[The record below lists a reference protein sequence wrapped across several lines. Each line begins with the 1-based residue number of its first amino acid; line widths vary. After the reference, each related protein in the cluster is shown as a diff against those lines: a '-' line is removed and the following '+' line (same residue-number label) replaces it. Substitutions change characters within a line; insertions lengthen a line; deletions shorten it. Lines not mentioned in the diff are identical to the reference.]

1 MSASAS
7 TPADTLTSAGSAQPA
22 LEIECSDVVRLMMQF
37 MREQGLSRSL
47 AALQEESGVSLNLVD
62 DGDALQA
69 DVLAGRWDSVLS
81 QIAGFSLPAALQARI
96 YEQVVRELVEARE
109 TEVARTLLRTT
120 MPLLIL
126 KREDPSRYARLEHIV
141 SKTFWDP
148 AEAYGIDGSS
158 KEGRRHE
165 IARALSEHLLSVS
178 PGRLL
183 TLLSQAVR
191 YQHSQGTLPAGARFD
206 LFRGC
211 VPLRKDVEERLCAVP
226 ASAPPASVPDI
237 AFGAAAYPVAAD
249 FTPDGST
256 LVVGCVDGIIEA
268 YGADSGKLRL
278 DLPYQAADE
287 FMLHDDAILS
297 LAISKPDGELLAT
310 GSRDGA
316 LKVWRIA
323 TGECLRKFAAPHST
337 SALEASASGA
347 AAAAGGPSVGAGA
360 GGTAVGGAG
369 GGAAAAAAAASGS
382 GSGAVTALAFTRDGT
397 QLLSGGFD
405 GIVKLHGLRSG
416 KTLKE
421 YRGHAAGITSI
432 AVAGDGSVV
441 TSSSDGTVRVW
452 DGKSTECIAVVKP
465 PQASAAGDA
474 AVLSVHIVPRTPD
487 HILITPRAGAAY
499 IATLRG
505 QVLRTLTLPPPSH
518 TTLRARAQA
527 AASLGAAPATG
538 PLSFVCTTV
547 SAQGRFVYAVA
558 EDKALYVFA
567 TKNGALEATLQPS
580 AASSAGGAAGGG
592 VGEALGLIHHPLRNL
607 MASYGSDGVLRA
619 WQPPALAEAASFDS
633 SGSGSGSTGAGAG
646 SGR

>member
-1 MSASAS
+1 MSAGTDAS
-7 TPADTLTSAGSAQPA
+7 SSGVSGPPSGAQTA

-69 DVLAGRWDSVLS
+69 DVLAGRWDAVLS
-81 QIAGFSLPAALQARI
+81 QIAGFSIPAALQARI

-126 KREDPSRYARLEHIV
+126 KREDPSRYARLEHLI
-141 SKTFWDP
+141 SKTFWDA
-148 AEAYGIDGSS
+148 AEAYGVEGSS

-165 IARALSEHLLSVS
+165 IARALSEHLVSVS

-191 YQHSQGTLPAGARFD
+191 WQHSQGTLPAGARFD

-249 FTPDGST
+249 YTPDGST
-256 LVVGCVDGIIEA
+256 LLVGCVDGIVEA
-268 YGADSGKLRL
+268 YGADTGKLRL
-278 DLPYQAADE
+278 DLPYQAADD
-287 FMLHDDAILS
+287 FMMHDDAVLA

-323 TGECLRKFAAPHST
+323 TGECLRKFASPHGT
-337 SALEASASGA
+337 NALEASASGA
-347 AAAAGGPSVGAGA
+347 APAAAGGSAGA
-360 GGTAVGGAG
+360 AGAAGAAVGGAG
-369 GGAAAAAAAASGS
+369 GAAAATAAGS
-382 GSGAVTALAFTRDGT
+382 GSGAVTALAFTRDGS

-421 YRGHAAGITSI
+421 YRGHTAGITSI

-441 TSSSDGTVRVW
+441 SSSSDGTVRVW
-452 DGKSTECIAVVKP
+452 DGKSTECLAVVKP

-474 AVLSVHIVPRTPD
+474 AVLSVQVVPRTPD

-518 TTLRARAQA
+518 TMLRARAQA
-527 AASLGAAPATG
+527 AAALGAAPATG

-567 TKNGALEATLQPS
+567 TKNGALEATLQPG
-580 AASSAGGAAGGG
+580 AGAAAGG

-619 WQPPALAEAASFDS
+619 WQPPALAEAASFDTS
-633 SGSGSGSTGAGAG
+633 AGG
-646 SGR
+646 GP